1 MKKHAILLKI
11 KVFYYINFL
20 LFFPGTNKKD
30 NANRRRCR
38 QSGSTC
44 PSHYFPGTWTICRKF
59 AQKSQRHYFATWCQN
74 AYPKSFVRFLSL
86 FLFDC
91 KLNLFYSSS
100 AFLFF
105 HNYCALLTICR
116 TFAQKSQRHYFATW
130 CQNAYPKSFVRFLS
144 LFLFDCKLK
153 LFSSSWVFSS
163 FLIIIVYSNYLSK
176 ICSKGLATLFYS
188 LVSER
193 LTQVIYK
200 I

>member
-1 MKKHAILLKI
+1 MVRFFMDQTLCRGWKRDEKTCNFIEK
-11 KVFYYINFL
+11 KVFYFIVFL
-20 LFFPGTNKKD
+20 YFFPGKNKKD

-44 PSHYFPGTWTICRKF
+44 PSHYFPGTWTICRK
-59 AQKSQRHYFATWCQN
+59 
-74 AYPKSFVRFLSL
+74 
-86 FLFDC
+86 
-91 KLNLFYSSS
+91 
-100 AFLFF
+100 
-105 HNYCALLTICR
+105 
-116 TFAQKSQRHYFATW
+116 FAQKSQRHYFATW